1 MAIYDTY
8 DRAKAFVDGPFA
20 GLCTPAE
27 FAEIQG
33 IDESAVRHAIRS
45 GRFIPGTHCLKL
57 GKQWVLCSDAF
68 RAYNGDYSKLSN
80 TKTKCRQTI
89 SATENYTVT

>member
-1 MAIYDTY
+1 MAIYDNY
-8 DRAKAFVDGPFA
+8 DRAKAFVEGTFQ

-45 GRFIPGTHCLKL
+45 GRFVPGVHCLKL

-68 RAYNGDYSKLSN
+68 HAYNGDYAKLST

-89 SATENYTVT
+89 STAQNYTLS